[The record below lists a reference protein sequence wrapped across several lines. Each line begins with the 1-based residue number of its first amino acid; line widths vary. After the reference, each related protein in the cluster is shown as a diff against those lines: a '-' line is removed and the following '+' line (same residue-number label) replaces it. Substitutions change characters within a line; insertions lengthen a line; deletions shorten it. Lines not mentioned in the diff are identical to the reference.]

1 MIVNDTVVVV
11 VVMVVVVVAAIVLN
25 INSGSSSNSSGGS
38 SSSRPCLHV
47 PVVEGIGGKAA
58 TQYPSGD
65 RQQTG
70 EALTHERDTVEPPAA
85 CTSETAPALSG
96 LMLSGTTSTVVSVL
110 PMPPTVNSTMT
121 SND

>member
-1 MIVNDTVVVV
+1 MVVV
-11 VVMVVVVVAAIVLN
+11 VVVVVAAIVVVLVVLST
-25 INSGSSSNSSGGS
+25 NSGSSNSSGGS

-47 PVVEGIGGKAA
+47 PVVEGIEGKAA

-110 PMPPTVNSTMT
+110 PMPPTVN
-121 SND
+121 